1 MKNEESVYP
10 SLPKREVW
18 KPDSSFFN
26 LYTPL
31 KIDLFGV
38 FLDIRDSVTNSGNLL
53 GFVVGNRDTE
63 FLLKFHDQLNGIK
76 RVSSQVVCETCFGL
90 NLCFFNTKFVYNNS
104 NYFAFNF

>member
-38 FLDIRDSVTNSGNLL
+38 FLDIRDSVTNSGDLL

-63 FLLKFHDQLNGIK
+63 FLLKLHNKLYSIQ
-76 RVSSQVVCETCFGL
+76 
-90 NLCFFNTKFVYNNS
+90 
-104 NYFAFNF
+104 